1 MRVLDFIFFDAGG
14 GHRAAATALKMVVE
28 QQQRPWAARMV
39 HLQDILAPA
48 DVFKKVLR
56 IDLQEIYNEM
66 LRRGW
71 TLGSEQG
78 LRFMQQVIRL
88 YHGSEVRLLQDWWS
102 GRSGTAMPDAVV
114 SVVPNFNRALYDG
127 IQAVRPGTPYIT
139 ILTDLADF
147 PPRFWMEPQNQD
159 VICGSERAYQQALAM
174 GYPKDRVFLTSGM
187 ILHPRFYEPL
197 TVDVAAER
205 RALGLD
211 PARPTGLVLFGGY
224 GTGVM
229 RDILAKLDC
238 SALDVQLILIAGRN
252 EALQRELSAR
262 RTRIAKHV
270 AGFTS
275 EIPRWMKLS
284 DFFIGKPG
292 PGSVSE
298 AVHMGL
304 PVITVRNAWTLPQE
318 RFNSEW
324 LAERGLGVVL
334 KSFSGID
341 KAVGEIL
348 KPGRLAGMREA
359 TGQIHNRAIFEIPD
373 LLQAILQREGLLD

>member
-1 MRVLDFIFFDAGG
+1 MRVIDFIFFDAGG

-28 QQQRPWAARMV
+28 QQQRPWTARMV

-71 TLGSEQG
+71 TLGAEPG
-78 LRFMQQVIRL
+78 LRVMQQIIRL
-88 YHGSEVRLLQDWWS
+88 YHGSEVELLKDWWG
-102 GRSGTAMPDAVV
+102 GRSGMAVPDAVV

-159 VICGSERAYQQALAM
+159 VICGTERAYQQALAM
-174 GYPKDRVFLTSGM
+174 GFPKPRVYRTSGM
-187 ILHPRFYEPL
+187 ILHPRFYETL
-197 TVDVAAER
+197 EVDVAAER
-205 RALGLD
+205 RALGLHPD
-211 PARPTGLVLFGGY
+211 RPTGLVLFGGY

-229 RDILAKLDC
+229 REILDKLDR
-238 SALDVQLILIAGRN
+238 SPLDVQLILIAGKN
-252 EALQRELSAR
+252 DALQRELSAR
-262 RTRIAKHV
+262 PTRIAKHV
-270 AGFTS
+270 VGFTN

-292 PGSVSE
+292 PASISE

-324 LAERGLGVVL
+324 LSERGLGVVL
-334 KSFSGID
+334 RNFSGID
-341 KAVGEIL
+341 SAVGEIL
-348 KPGRLAGMREA
+348 KPGRLAEMRAA
-359 TGQIHNRAIFEIPD
+359 TEQIHNRAIFEIPD
-373 LLQAILQREGLLD
+373 ILQAILQREGLLE